1 MGAFCSGRARLA
13 LDVARSALAE
23 QGLGVGGRGAAFGG
37 VGQLWDAVAL
47 FLCLRPLRHGFFA
60 DDDVGC
66 VPVGLGA
73 LGDGI

>member
-1 MGAFCSGRARLA
+1 MRVGLSFDLAQSAVAQPGMGDGRRCAPVRGFGQFRN
-13 LDVARSALAE
+13 VA
-23 QGLGVGGRGAAFGG
+23 
-37 VGQLWDAVAL
+37 AL